1 MAEKA
6 KSMKMIEIDLFSAI
20 VALFFIFWMMG
31 GWYRIDCA
39 LGTAKACALIA
50 AEYDAKAKP

>member
-1 MAEKA
+1 MTER
-6 KSMKMIEIDLFSAI
+6 SIDIDFSSAI
-20 VALFFIFWMMG
+20 LVLFLVFWWQS

-39 LGTAKACALIA
+39 LGQTKACALIA